1 MITTEV
7 LSQSETHFVLSVKV
21 NNDQEWYG
29 RALLFARVDYMTLEQ
44 QIAMIVDSIVVPEVV
59 EMPVPEVI
67 NPDEGA

>member
-21 NNDQEWYG
+21 NSDQEWYG

-67 NPDEGA
+67 SPDEGA